1 MSHPISRFFALDGH
15 SKLLFLKIVCLLA
28 WYRAAILTTSLKTLA
43 SSLDHHHDEP
53 SPARASDAQLEQA
66 AHLGYL
72 VAAAAAYTPWNS
84 TCLVQVLTLQRLLAK
99 EGIGGR
105 FYLGVCRE
113 SDSGELKAH
122 AWLRCG
128 ERIVNGAGGHEQF
141 AVVST
146 YSWLES

>member
-1 MSHPISRFFALDGH
+1 MSHPISRFIALDGH
-15 SKLLFLKIVCLLA
+15 SKRLFLKIVCLLA

-43 SSLDHHHDEP
+43 SALDHYRDEP
-53 SPARASDAQLEQA
+53 PQVRVSDDQLEQA

-84 TCLVQVLTLQRLLAK
+84 TCLVQVVTLQRLLAK

-113 SDSGELKAH
+113 SATGELKAH

-128 ERIVNGAGGHEQF
+128 ERIVNGSGGHEQF